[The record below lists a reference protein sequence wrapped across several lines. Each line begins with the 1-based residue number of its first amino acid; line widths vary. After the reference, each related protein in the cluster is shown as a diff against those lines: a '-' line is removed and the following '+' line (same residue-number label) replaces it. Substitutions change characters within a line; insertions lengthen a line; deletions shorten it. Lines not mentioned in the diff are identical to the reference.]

1 MLRALPWQINANPA
15 RFCRTAVSFPPSSG
29 FGGVMRSPTTR
40 EWIIGATAVS
50 LGMVLA
56 IGVLTPP
63 GERVALAL
71 RATARWSFLWFWLA
85 STGGALC
92 TLFGPKFQA
101 LAQRARDFGLAF
113 ASAHLVH
120 IGLAVFLLY
129 VLAAPFPLPK
139 LIFFAV
145 GAFWVYLLA
154 LLSIKRVAAML
165 QPRVQPRAWRIV
177 RSIGVEYI
185 TLVFLFDFYQG
196 PFQGGLKN
204 LVIYL
209 PFLMLAT
216 AGPVLRIAAGLK
228 RRARDQAAVGL
239 ERRIS

>member
-1 MLRALPWQINANPA
+1 
-15 RFCRTAVSFPPSSG
+15 
-29 FGGVMRSPTTR
+29 MRSPTTR
-40 EWIIGATAVS
+40 EWMIGATAVS
-50 LGMVLA
+50 LGMVLV
-56 IGVLTPP
+56 IGLLTPA
-63 GERVALAL
+63 GDRVALAL

-85 STGGALC
+85 STGGALVM
-92 TLFGPKFQA
+92 LFGARFQA

-120 IGLAVFLLY
+120 ISLAVFLLY

-139 LIFFAV
+139 LIFFFV

-154 LLSIKRVAAML
+154 LLSIKPVAAML
-165 QPRVQPRAWRIV
+165 QPRTARIV

-185 TLVFLFDFYQG
+185 TLVFIFDFYLG

-209 PFLMLAT
+209 PFLMLAV
-216 AGPVLRIAAGLK
+216 AGPVLRIAAAIKG
-228 RRARDQAAVGL
+228 RARDQAEVGL